1 MSEIIET
8 ASTKNNTYMKDYIPW
23 FHIEDNSVV
32 VNIKWILSDFSFV
45 FSGDGLHY
53 KNRIRYRDVCKWV
66 NIALKQFTR
75 RIYCL
80 L

>member
-32 VNIKWILSDFSFV
+32 VNTNGSYQITFV
-45 FSGDGLHY
+45 FLGLDS
-53 KNRIRYRDVCKWV
+53 N
-66 NIALKQFTR
+66 LQKQNQ
-75 RIYCL
+75 I
-80 L
+80 